1 MRNRRRAVGFG
12 LAVLVGVAFIGVG
25 GSAGA
30 SGPGADDDAPLVIS
44 HRGASADAPEHTFAA
59 YDAAIEQH
67 TDVLE
72 CDLQLTKDDVLVCM
86 HDTTV
91 DRTTDGAQKGRV
103 DSFTLEQLRTMD
115 FGSWFGPEFAGAH
128 IVPFEEQLR
137 CYAKV
142 APGVRFY
149 PETKAPSEY
158 GGRMEPALVKLLT
171 RLDLVPRGKANVA
184 TSPVIVQSFDLSSL
198 ETVKRMAPSLPTALL
213 WIAPPAPPADPKS
226 VDVMAASAD
235 YLAAHPEAIEQ
246 IHADGRDVH
255 TWTVDDPAEMDQLL
269 SSRVD
274 GIFSNHTALL
284 RDRVD
289 ALVGRAARKPVHFK
303 HGCPGIA
310 GTVTAASTAAA
321 ATTTTTDR
329 NVGGDDVE
337 VHGGDSG
344 VLWPIVGLVAVV
356 AALVL
361 LGVFLARRRR

>member
-1 MRNRRRAVGFG
+1 MLIVVGAG
-12 LAVLVGVAFIGVG
+12 LGLQAT
-25 GSAGA
+25 AGA
-30 SGPGADDDAPLVIS
+30 ATAEPGNEAPLVIS

-72 CDLQLTKDDVLVCM
+72 CDLQLTKDGVLVCL

-91 DRTTDGAQKGRV
+91 DRTTDGAHTGRV

-142 APGVRFY
+142 VPGVRFY

-158 GGRMEPALVKLLT
+158 GGRMEPALIKLLT
-171 RLDLVPRGKANVA
+171 RLDLVPKGAANVA
-184 TSPVIVQSFDLSSL
+184 TSPVIVQSFDLTSL
-198 ETVKRMAPSLPTALL
+198 ETVKRLAPSLPTAML
-213 WIAPPAPPADPKS
+213 WVAPPAPPADPKS
-226 VDVMAASAD
+226 VDVMAPSAD

-246 IHADGRDVH
+246 IHADGRAVH

-269 SSRVD
+269 SSGVD

-310 GTVTAASTAAA
+310 GTVTAASTAAPV
-321 ATTTTTDR
+321 TTTTRGVVDLS
-329 NVGGDDVE
+329 DDVE
-337 VHGGDSG
+337 VQGGDSG
-344 VLWPIVGLVAVV
+344 VLWPIVGVVMVFLAVV
-356 AALVL
+356 L
-361 LGVFLARRRR
+361 LAGYLARRRR